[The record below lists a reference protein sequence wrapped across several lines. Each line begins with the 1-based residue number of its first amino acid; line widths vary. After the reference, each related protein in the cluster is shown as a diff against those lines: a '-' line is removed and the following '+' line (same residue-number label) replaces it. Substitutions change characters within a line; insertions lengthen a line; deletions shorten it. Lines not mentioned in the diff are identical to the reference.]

1 MSPKINVQE
10 TQNFSKGMKTVDST
24 GTEINKESC
33 WQPFT
38 TDVHSH
44 RYIYMYVRNI
54 SGLNIYE
61 DIRAF
66 RLQGYPCISPNSIR
80 FQFQRIEIAEFYYQ
94 RRSVFPLIFPHR
106 CVSAVLVKK
115 LCGYFGLGSEV
126 FRHISILGPILCF
139 LGGTEFY

>member
-1 MSPKINVQE
+1 
-10 TQNFSKGMKTVDST
+10 
-24 GTEINKESC
+24 
-33 WQPFT
+33 
-38 TDVHSH
+38 
-44 RYIYMYVRNI
+44 MYVRNI

-66 RLQGYPCISPNSIR
+66 RLQGYPCISPNSTFPIPTNR
-80 FQFQRIEIAEFYYQ
+80 NCRILLPKAFSFPANFSTQ
-94 RRSVFPLIFPHR
+94 VRVCSVG
-106 CVSAVLVKK
+106 KK